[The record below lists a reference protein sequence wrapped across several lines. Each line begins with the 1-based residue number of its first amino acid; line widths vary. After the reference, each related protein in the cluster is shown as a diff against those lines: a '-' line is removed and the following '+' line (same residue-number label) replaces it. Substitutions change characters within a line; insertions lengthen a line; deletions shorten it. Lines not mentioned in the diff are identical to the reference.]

1 MVSLKNILL
10 YSRSSGLVQV
20 NTILRE
26 QLDQAHLSNQK
37 LTEDLR
43 RLTAELQ
50 QVREELTKKTKD
62 WKEEERVSSIFE
74 YLIHNII

>member
-1 MVSLKNILL
+1 MVSLKNILF